1 MFQEKYGD
9 RAAAEI
15 DERTRQAHD
24 GIPRTLEA
32 IKRIAEFPEL
42 QERRRHRTLER
53 HVQPT
58 ARQSHAHDGLY
69 GWRTSFEGAPSPTSA
84 PVPPPGLAGN
94 PNVST
99 KYPATVSRST
109 SVPGLGQRR

>member
-32 IKRIAEFPEL
+32 IKRIAGF
-42 QERRRHRTLER
+42 
-53 HVQPT
+53 
-58 ARQSHAHDGLY
+58 S
-69 GWRTSFEGAPSPTSA
+69 
-84 PVPPPGLAGN
+84 
-94 PNVST
+94 
-99 KYPATVSRST
+99 
-109 SVPGLGQRR
+109 